1 MASSTDHSVGSNPVE
16 SEEGFSE
23 SELDQTDSELLRG
36 YQNNRRRSY
45 ISKCVS
51 SILKSWWKTVVVFL
65 FPLLL
70 LPLPLV
76 LLNPVS
82 EVGQT
87 RDCLLVE
94 RG

>member
-1 MASSTDHSVGSNPVE
+1 MASSTDHSVSIRSNPVE

-23 SELDQTDSELLRG
+23 GELDQTDSELLRG
-36 YQNNRRRSY
+36 YQNDRKRSY
-45 ISKCVS
+45 IPKYVS
-51 SILKSWWKTVVVFL
+51 GILKSWWKTVVVFL

-82 EVGQT
+82 EVVQGT
-87 RDCLLVE
+87 AF
-94 RG
+94 